1 MNLTP
6 KQIDYLKSAYVEQV
20 VDNMS
25 TKDLEQYV
33 SDDLFNYYD
42 KQGEHE
48 FLEEARNYWD
58 DSFDEVVEE
67 VKDYM
72 KCDFKKD
79 KGTTT
84 YSLEV
89 GETISFPV
97 HNPDS

>member
-1 MNLTP
+1 MDRELLNELKEFLTER
-6 KQIDYLKSAYVEQV
+6 I

-25 TKDLEQYV
+25 TKDLEEYV

-97 HNPDS
+97 HKPDS